1 MALLSMQDVKLS
13 FGGPLLLAG
22 VDLQIEEGER
32 VCLLGRNGAGKSTLM
47 KLIMG
52 EVQPDSGNIARKQSL
67 CVAYLG
73 QEVPAGLNG
82 TISEIVSA
90 SLDDDSGWEGQQQV
104 EKVLSHMDLDGQV
117 AFETLSAGMKRRV
130 LLARGLAVA
139 PHILLLD
146 EPTNHLDMETIK
158 WLEDFL
164 VRYEGTLLFVTHD
177 RTFLQKLATRIV
189 ELDRGRLINWACD
202 YQSYLTR
209 KENLLNADA
218 ARDAKFDKKLSEEEV
233 WIRQGIKARRTR
245 NEGRVR
251 ALVKMREERWAR
263 RTVAGNVKMQLQEA
277 RRSGKLV
284 IEAKEVSCGYGE
296 TCLVRGLSTLIMRGD
311 KVGILGPNGVGKT
324 TLLNILLGKQPP
336 LSGEIKLGTKLD
348 IAYFDQL
355 RGQLEEEKSVF
366 DNIGEGNDQVTI
378 NGRPRHIIGYLQD
391 FLFTPDRARSPVR
404 LLSGGERNRLLIAKL
419 FTKPSNVIVMDE
431 PTNDLDMET
440 LDLLEELLI
449 EYKGTLL
456 LVSHDRAFINNIVTS
471 TLVFEGG
478 GKVAEYIGGYDDW
491 LRQRRRSD
499 QDAQKGGEPV
509 NIKSR
514 RIKKE
519 RPKKM
524 SFKEKKELEELPKQ
538 IEALEGEKERLYKL
552 MADPETYQKGG
563 EAVVAA
569 KAEVDTVEANLE
581 AAYKRW
587 EELEEIAGASAG

>member
-1 MALLSMQDVKLS
+1 MSNQNPENRQAAQ
-13 FGGPLLLAG
+13 
-22 VDLQIEEGER
+22 E
-32 VCLLGRNGAGKSTLM
+32 
-47 KLIMG
+47 
-52 EVQPDSGNIARKQSL
+52 ARS
-67 CVAYLG
+67 
-73 QEVPAGLNG
+73 
-82 TISEIVSA
+82 
-90 SLDDDSGWEGQQQV
+90 
-104 EKVLSHMDLDGQV
+104 
-117 AFETLSAGMKRRV
+117 
-130 LLARGLAVA
+130 
-139 PHILLLD
+139 
-146 EPTNHLDMETIK
+146 
-158 WLEDFL
+158 
-164 VRYEGTLLFVTHD
+164 
-177 RTFLQKLATRIV
+177 QK
-189 ELDRGRLINWACD
+189 
-202 YQSYLTR
+202 
-209 KENLLNADA
+209 KP
-218 ARDAKFDKKLSEEEV
+218 SEEKE

-251 ALVKMREERWAR
+251 ALVKMREERRAR
-263 RTVAGNVKMQLQEA
+263 RTVADNVKMQLQEA

-324 TLLNILLGKQPP
+324 TLLNTLLGKQAP
-336 LSGEIKLGTKLD
+336 LGGELKLGTKLD

-355 RGQLEEEKSVF
+355 RDQLEEEKSVF

-378 NGRPRHIIGYLQD
+378 NGRSRHIIGYLQD

-449 EYKGTLL
+449 EYNGTLL

-478 GKVAEYIGGYDDW
+478 DKVAEYIGGYDDW
-491 LRQRRRSD
+491 LRQRRRRD
-499 QDAQKGGEPV
+499 QDAKKGGEPLTV
-509 NIKSR
+509 KSGR
-514 RIKKE
+514 VKKE

-538 IEALEGEKERLYKL
+538 IETLEGEKERLYKL
-552 MADPETYQKGG
+552 MAAPETYQQGG
-563 EAVVAA
+563 EAVVLA
-569 KAEVDTVEANLE
+569 KAEVDRVEANLE

-587 EELEEIAGASAG
+587 EKLEEIAEASAG